1 MSKQVL
7 IVEDHF
13 VEANNLQMI
22 LERAGYSVC
31 PIARSVPVALK
42 LIEQEHPDLVLIDIF
57 LKGKLTGI
65 DLANNLRERKIAF
78 VYLSANSDKETLTA
92 AKATRPYGFLVKPF
106 REKDVLVMLDVADYL
121 HSTELETGNKDR
133 KARPTIGQPSA
144 VTAREDKPFPD
155 NIIGKGKAIRES
167 LNLVRL
173 VAPSDTSVLVLGESG
188 TGKERIAEAV
198 HLLSKRRDKPLI
210 KVNCA
215 ALPSTLI
222 ESELFGHEKGAFT
235 GAFER
240 RIGKFE
246 QASGGTLLLDEIGEV
261 PIEVQLKLLRVLQE
275 NEIERIGGNAVI
287 QTNVRI
293 IAATNKDLDK
303 EVADRRFRLD
313 LYYRLNVF
321 PIPLAPLRDRK
332 EDIPDLIQHFIK
344 RHAEKCNKHVNGI
357 SDKLLRDL
365 TAYHWPGNI
374 RQLSHFIERAI
385 LLATENTISDT
396 SLVRSLPKS
405 TRTPEPTSDQIKTM
419 DENERINILAAL
431 RQSGGKIFGTGGAAE
446 LLGVSVSTLNSRI
459 KKLGI
464 EKETLFYK

>member
-1 MSKQVL
+1 MNKRVL

-13 VEANNLQMI
+13 VEANNLQLI

-31 PIARSVPVALK
+31 PIARSVPVALR
-42 LIEQEHPDLVLIDIF
+42 LIDQEHPDLVLIDIF

-65 DLANNLRERKIAF
+65 DLAKILRERKVAF

-106 REKDVLVMLDVADYL
+106 REKDILVMLDVADYL
-121 HSTELETGNKDR
+121 HTTELETGNKDR
-133 KARPTIGQPSA
+133 TARASNGQRSA
-144 VTAREDKPFPD
+144 VGAPEDKPLA

-188 TGKERIAEAV
+188 TGKELIAEAI
-198 HLLSKRRDKPLI
+198 HLLSKRRNKPLI

-261 PIEVQLKLLRVLQE
+261 PLEAQLKLLRVLQE
-275 NEIERIGGNAVI
+275 NEIERIGGNTVI
-287 QTNVRI
+287 PTDVRI

-321 PIPLAPLRDRK
+321 PILLAPLQDRK
-332 EDIPDLIQHFIK
+332 EDIPDLIQHFVK
-344 RHAEKCNKHVNGI
+344 RHAEKSNKHVTGV
-357 SDKLLRDL
+357 SDKLLREL
-365 TAYHWPGNI
+365 IAYHWPGNI
-374 RQLSHFIERAI
+374 RQLSHFIERAV
-385 LLATENTISDT
+385 LLATENTISDA
-396 SLVRSLPKS
+396 SLLRSLPRS
-405 TRTPEPTSDQIKTM
+405 TRIPEPTSDQIKTM

-431 RQSGGKIFGTGGAAE
+431 RQSGGKVFGAGGAAE
-446 LLGVSVSTLNSRI
+446 LLSVSVSTLNSRI